1 MAMFQVL
8 FTLVLYFQHNTASA
22 SKSYFNLGE
31 IPYGHDA
38 SDVKYQQESVIEEGE
53 VAYGEGY
60 ESGKDPNYRSNG
72 DTKGSHGFQYGSQ
85 FSSPIQDDYD
95 QWDEWGVISDP
106 DLREQL
112 KKKQSNPIRS
122 RPFIQLRFGYIGMA
136 IVFVCIIL
144 LFYGYNSHRNG
155 YKKIADE
162 YSVINSV

>member
-112 KKKQSNPIRS
+112 KKKTKQSNPKQTIYT
-122 RPFIQLRFGYIGMA
+122 IKIWIYWYGNCICLYYI
-136 IVFVCIIL
+136 IIL
-144 LFYGYNSHRNG
+144 WL
-155 YKKIADE
+155 
-162 YSVINSV
+162 